1 MKNNKPNPLTLLGRR
16 LKNTSRK
23 LTFRP
28 KEAAT
33 PASADGATMNA
44 APLLSDKI
52 KTTINKLTVQTKNVR
67 TYTLFDGTT
76 VLEPFS
82 KTPLIFLILGTLSVI
97 SWNVTNINLFYL
109 FSRFSNFFD
118 ILWRMTSPRWSYFST
133 AIGPMLDTIQ
143 MSFLGSLIGALL
155 ALPVA
160 FLSASNI
167 TKNRF
172 VLGSTRFMLS
182 LIRTLPVLVYAAIL
196 TLAFGFGVFAGTIA
210 IILFTF
216 GILSKMMYEN
226 IETVDLGAYGAIEA
240 TGASKPKAFVT
251 AIFPQ
256 IMPSYLSY
264 SLYSFEINIRYAAI
278 LGYVGAGGIGLLFDD
293 RMAWRRYQDVAILII
308 MLFVVVFTIE
318 NISRYLRK
326 RLS

>member
-1 MKNNKPNPLTLLGRR
+1 MKQNKLNFKQWFVENTKILL
-16 LKNTSRK
+16 
-23 LTFRP
+23 
-28 KEAAT
+28 
-33 PASADGATMNA
+33 
-44 APLLSDKI
+44 
-52 KTTINKLTVQTKNVR
+52 NKLTVQTESVR
-67 TYTLFDGTT
+67 TYTLLDGTK
-76 VLEPFS
+76 VIEPFS
-82 KTPLIFLILGTLSVI
+82 KTPIIAAILLVLSII
-97 SWNVTNINLFYL
+97 SWNVTNVNLGDL
-109 FSRFSNFFD
+109 ISRFPNFFS
-118 ILWRMTSPRWSYFST
+118 ILYQMTDPRWAYYERV
-133 AIGPMLDTIQ
+133 IGPMLDTIQ

-167 TKNRF
+167 NKNKYVLSFARF
-172 VLGSTRFMLS
+172 FLS
-182 LIRTLPVLVYAAIL
+182 LVRTLPVLVYAAIL
-196 TLAFGFGVFAGTIA
+196 TLAFGFGVFAGTVA
-210 IILFTF
+210 IGIFTF

-226 IETVDLGAYGAIEA
+226 IETVDLSAYGAIEA

-251 AIFPQ
+251 SVFPK
-256 IMPSYLSY
+256 ITPAYLSY

-293 RMAWRRYQDVAILII
+293 RMAWRRYEDVAILII